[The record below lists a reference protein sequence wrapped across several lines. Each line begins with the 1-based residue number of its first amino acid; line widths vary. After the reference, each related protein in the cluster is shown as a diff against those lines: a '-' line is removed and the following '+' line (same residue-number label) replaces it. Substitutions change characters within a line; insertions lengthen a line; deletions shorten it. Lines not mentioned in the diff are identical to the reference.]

1 MRNGEYPVSSSH
13 RIATRSE
20 RRKEKTKL
28 LVIAGGRIEH
38 REFSAL
44 PEYLDAGDWV
54 VVNDAATLPAS
65 LQGRHARTSGE
76 VEIRLAAAT
85 RDPKIWR
92 AVVFGPGTWRS
103 KTEERPAPPALAVGD
118 LIEFGSSLRGR
129 VRKIDQPRL
138 IEIEFLTEHLW
149 QEIYAVGKPVQYSY
163 LEDELA
169 SWDQQTIFSGAPI
182 AVEPPSAS
190 FPFTWDLVFQLKEKG
205 VNVARV
211 SHATGLSDTGD
222 PALNGL
228 LPLPELSLV
237 PMETR
242 EALAR
247 AKRDGRRIVA
257 VGTGVVRALE
267 TWAGTEGDAKT
278 VFTELKI
285 SPDHDL
291 TVATGLLTG
300 MHEEG
305 ASHLGL
311 VGAFVGKE
319 ILAKAYGEAKERGYL
334 WHEYGDVC
342 LIL

>member
-1 MRNGEYPVSSSH
+1 MRYGEYPVSASH

-44 PEYLDAGDWV
+44 PEYLEAGDWV

-65 LQGRHARTSGE
+65 LQGLHERTKSR

-85 RDPKIWR
+85 GDPMIWR
-92 AVVFGPGTWRS
+92 AVVFGPGTWRLR
-103 KTEERPAPPALAVGD
+103 TEERPAPPQLEVGD
-118 LIEFGSSLRGR
+118 LIELGPNLRARITR
-129 VRKIDQPRL
+129 VDEPRL

-149 QEIYAVGKPVQYSY
+149 QSLYDVGKPVQYSY

-182 AVEPPSAS
+182 AVEAPSAS
-190 FPFTWDLVFQLKEKG
+190 FPFTWDLVFRLKAKG
-205 VNVARV
+205 VHVARV

-222 PALNGL
+222 AELNKH
-228 LPLPELSLV
+228 LPLPEMSLV
-237 PMETR
+237 PRETR

-247 AKRDGRRIVA
+247 AKREGRRVIA

-267 TWAGTEGDAKT
+267 TWAGLRGEAET

-285 SPDHDL
+285 SPAHEL
-291 TVATGLLTG
+291 KVATGLLTG

-311 VGAFVGKE
+311 VGAFVGKQ
-319 ILAKAYGEAKERGYL
+319 ILARAYTEAKEREYL